1 MRKLWA
7 SLFTS
12 SSKHQRFMHIPA
24 KQADRETK
32 PDIYFSFWALLS
44 WQQATFYMK
53 NVHFIYYFIHRD
65 TDENWNDYSAF
76 LHCCSFEAI
85 YSNKYFN
92 IDVALATWYSSL
104 LSVTPYS
111 ECSHLSGQYVPFRLS
126 WCMTVKQAETSG
138 QSPHYLYLYCESCV
152 FLLFIFEAF
161 FGYPI
166 KRQVSYWVLPFQSCL
181 SGVSSPRSQRQRSR
195 TCWIRSSVHEVCSI
209 FCIPFQQINYNIH
222 KKDKRKTTRK
232 SQNNHQSYTLF
243 LWCGKPISVS
253 LLSLQLSENFLL
265 LLLPPRADHYCSLT
279 DTTQSKRLDGDS
291 SAKVHSKDIR

>member
-24 KQADRETK
+24 KRADRETK
-32 PDIYFSFWALLS
+32 LDVYFSFWALLS

-53 NVHFIYYFIHRD
+53 NVHFIYDFIHWD

-85 YSNKYFN
+85 YGNKYFN
-92 IDVALATWYSSL
+92 IDVALATWYSFL

-111 ECSHLSGQYVPFRLS
+111 ECSHSSGQYVPFRLS
-126 WCMTVKQAETSG
+126 WCMTVKQVETSG
-138 QSPHYLYLYCESCV
+138 QSHHY
-152 FLLFIFEAF
+152 
-161 FGYPI
+161 

-243 LWCGKPISVS
+243 LWCGKPVSVS
-253 LLSLQLSENFLL
+253 LLSL
-265 LLLPPRADHYCSLT
+265 
-279 DTTQSKRLDGDS
+279 
-291 SAKVHSKDIR
+291 